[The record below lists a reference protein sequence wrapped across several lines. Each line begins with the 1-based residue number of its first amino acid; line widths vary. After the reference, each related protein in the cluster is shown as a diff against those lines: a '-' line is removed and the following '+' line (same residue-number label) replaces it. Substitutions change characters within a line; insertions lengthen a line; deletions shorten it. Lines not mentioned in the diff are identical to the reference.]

1 MLLSRCWIISSSIRS
16 LKIWSSLIFLKIYP
30 KKTDWWLLYKTVCFV
45 HVKKNQWVFS
55 ISLVRGGLIQHVKI
69 QKVYHTLSSSGST
82 PLPFPQW
89 SQLKIASLVKIL
101 ALASSLT
108 AGGLG
113 ECCKSPPIGF
123 SILKAIKKL
132 FGRYIDQLREKKLI
146 ETRNKYNQTL
156 RYQNVLK
163 NATEKKIH

>member
-1 MLLSRCWIISSSIRS
+1 MT
-16 LKIWSSLIFLKIYP
+16 LIQNGVFCTCQKEP
-30 KKTDWWLLYKTVCFV
+30 VSVFNFFGEGRVDSAC
-45 HVKKNQWVFS
+45 KNSKS
-55 ISLVRGGLIQHVKI
+55 ISHFVIFWLD
-69 QKVYHTLSSSGST
+69 
-82 PLPFPQW
+82 P
-89 SQLKIASLVKIL
+89 L
-101 ALASSLT
+101 ALSPVIAIKNCVTGENTRVSKFPHSW
-108 AGGLG
+108 GFG